1 MDLSIIIPCLNEEE
15 NLPIIFKD
23 LNSVL
28 KSVNFSFEII
38 ILDDRSRDK
47 TLNVAHSIIVKFPKL
62 NIKVIH
68 RGHPRRGYGAVV
80 RYGMAYAVGKYCIFV
95 SADCVDPIS
104 LIPKFFQMMENG
116 SDLVQCSRYL
126 REGDDSTIPFK
137 YKFYQSIYRFLIR
150 IIIGESIADSTYSFK
165 MFNRNEILGLGVTQN
180 RFSISPEIIFKTL
193 LSGGKIEF
201 VAAGQGIR
209 RIGKSHF
216 NFLKE
221 GYGYAYVLFRALLHK
236 IGIWWF

>member
-15 NLPIIFKD
+15 NLPIILND

-28 KSVNFSFEII
+28 KSVDFSFEII
-38 ILDDRSRDK
+38 ILDDQSRDK
-47 TLNVAHSIIVKFPKL
+47 TLDVANSMIIKFPKL

-104 LIPKFFQMMENG
+104 LIPKFFQIMEKG
-116 SDLVQCSRYL
+116 ADLVQCSRYS

-137 YKFYQSIYRFLIR
+137 YKFYQSIYRFLVKLILR
-150 IIIGESIADSTYSFK
+150 ERIADSTYAFK

-180 RFSISPEIIFKTL
+180 RFSISPEITFKTL

-201 VAAGQGIR
+201 VPAAQSTR
-209 RIGKSHF
+209 KIGKS
-216 NFLKE
+216 NFIFRKE
-221 GYGYAYVLFRALLHK
+221 GYGYVHVLFRVLLHK